1 MSRQTP
7 QTPPVAGPI
16 EPPPFSR
23 AITVEELL
31 RRPDEP
37 YIVEPT
43 PEEMIGLARLLRI
56 PNVLSL
62 KGSFRVARLGPFVNV
77 TGKVR
82 GRVSQTCVVTLED
95 FESDI
100 EEDVDVRFAP
110 EPRKAP
116 EPRPG
121 ARMSRKRAEAQE
133 AAKAAPPPTFDEEGD
148 EDPPDLIV
156 DGRIDLGALA
166 GEFLALGLDP
176 YPRKPDAAFDLGE
189 PEPDRDSPFAALSG
203 LGKPKDD
210 AS

>member
-7 QTPPVAGPI
+7 QTPAAGAAI

-23 AITVEELL
+23 SMTVDELL

-37 YIVEPT
+37 FVVEPT
-43 PEEMIGLARLLRI
+43 PEERAGLAQLLRI
-56 PNVLSL
+56 PAVLL
-62 KGSFRVARLGPFVNV
+62 LRGAFRVARQGPFVHV
-77 TGKVR
+77 TGQVR

-100 EEDVDVRFAP
+100 VEDVDVRFVP

-121 ARMSRKRAEAQE
+121 ARMSRKRAEAME
-133 AAKAAPPPTFDEEGD
+133 AAKAAPPSTFDEEGD
-148 EDPPDLIV
+148 EDPPDMIV
-156 DGRIDLGALA
+156 DGRIDLGGLA

-176 YPRKPDAAFDLGE
+176 YPRKPDASFDLGE
-189 PEPDRDSPFAALSG
+189 PEPERDSPFAALSG
-203 LGKPKDD
+203 LARPKGGT
-210 AS
+210 A

>member
-7 QTPPVAGPI
+7 QTPAAAL

-23 AITVEELL
+23 ALTVEELL

-37 YIVEPT
+37 FVVEPD
-43 PEEMIGLARLLRI
+43 PQELEGLAKLLRI
-56 PNVLSL
+56 PAVRSL
-62 KGSFRVARLGPFVNV
+62 RGAFRVARQGPFVHV
-77 TGKVR
+77 TGQVR

-95 FESDI
+95 FETDI
-100 EEDVDVRFAP
+100 VEDVDVRFAP

-121 ARMSRKRAEAQE
+121 ARMSRKRAEAQQ
-133 AAKAAPPPTFDEEGD
+133 AAKAAPPPNFEEEGD
-148 EDPPDLIV
+148 EDPPDMIV

-189 PEPDRDSPFAALSG
+189 PEPGRDSPFAALSG
-203 LGKPKDD
+203 LGKPGDKG
-210 AS
+210 S